1 MSTNIKVQRICQFCG
16 KEFTARTTVTQYC
29 SDNCAKRAYKARQRA
44 TKVETSNKETIQIKS
59 KPIEDLKVQEF
70 LSVRHVAKL
79 IGSSRQTVY
88 NLINTG
94 KLQAV
99 NILKKK
105 TIVRRC
111 DLDKLFEQP
120 TPIIQLADTNPEPI
134 QYEIDDCYT
143 LKEVQNKYG
152 VSETALQNL
161 IKRNNIP
168 KIKKGWFA
176 YVPKDMIDNI
186 LT

>member
-1 MSTNIKVQRICQFCG
+1 M
-16 KEFTARTTVTQYC
+16 
-29 SDNCAKRAYKARQRA
+29 
-44 TKVETSNKETIQIKS
+44 
-59 KPIEDLKVQEF
+59 
-70 LSVRHVAKL
+70 AKL

-120 TPIIQLADTNPEPI
+120 TPIIQQADNNPEPLH
-134 QYEIDDCYT
+134 YEIDDCYT
-143 LKEVQNKYG
+143 LKEVQDKYG
-152 VSETALQNL
+152 VSETTLQNL

-176 YVPKDMIDNI
+176 YVPKKMIDNI